1 MNAARKHVTTKFG
14 RTTSK
19 RLFVPQA
26 TSPRRRLPTRT
37 HLHSPGNSIVVV
49 IIIIIIHHPSSR

>member
-1 MNAARKHVTTKFG
+1 MCWLTAAVG
-14 RTTSK
+14 VLVSK

-26 TSPRRRLPTRT
+26 TT